1 MCLNAIFGFLV
12 IGRSKILFF
21 TWSLIGNNSCHFDT
35 KATPLQP
42 LKSVIS
48 TRHFNTRPTLF
59 KPPKILI
66 KTVTF
71 TRHFDKNPSLRQ
83 KTQRILKAPKN
94 PRTSFRTMHLYR
106 RKSWN
111 FNKSVKSC
119 RAEKI
124 KKAICAIRTH
134 DLLLH
139 RPKLCHFVLS

>member
-1 MCLNAIFGFLV
+1 MGHFVQKRFYGLNRFLILCLIWYTSQSYKLKNVFKCYLWFPCNWEVQNFI
-12 IGRSKILFF
+12 F

-83 KTQRILKAPKN
+83 KTQRSLKAPKILEL
-94 PRTSFRTMHLYR
+94 PS
-106 RKSWN
+106 
-111 FNKSVKSC
+111 
-119 RAEKI
+119 E
-124 KKAICAIRTH
+124 
-134 DLLLH
+134 
-139 RPKLCHFVLS
+139 LCIYTVESREI